1 MRLAI
6 EHRTTLAYSPYQNG
20 KQESFWGR
28 LEGRLLAM
36 VHRVEPLKLR
46 FLNDATQAWVE
57 REYNRKLHHEI
68 ATSPVER
75 MLEGPDV
82 ARRPPSGEQMN
93 LVFTARESR
102 IQRKSDGTIQ
112 LKGVRFELP
121 SQMRHF
127 DRVHVR
133 YQSWDLSRAW
143 IVDPHTDEAIGAI
156 YPLDK
161 IKNSDG
167 KRRSLQ
173 GQAAPPPDNGSD
185 PIPPLL
191 QNILAEYAA
200 TGLPPAYIPKEE
212 VENDQP

>member
-1 MRLAI
+1 M
-6 EHRTTLAYSPYQNG
+6 TLA
-20 KQESFWGR
+20 
-28 LEGRLLAM
+28 
-36 VHRVEPLKLR
+36 
-46 FLNDATQAWVE
+46 
-57 REYNRKLHHEI
+57 
-68 ATSPVER
+68 
-75 MLEGPDV
+75 
-82 ARRPPSGEQMN
+82 
-93 LVFTARESR
+93 FTARESR

-143 IVDPHTDEAIGAI
+143 IIDPRTDNAIGAI

-173 GQAAPPPDNGSD
+173 GQAAPSPDSGSD